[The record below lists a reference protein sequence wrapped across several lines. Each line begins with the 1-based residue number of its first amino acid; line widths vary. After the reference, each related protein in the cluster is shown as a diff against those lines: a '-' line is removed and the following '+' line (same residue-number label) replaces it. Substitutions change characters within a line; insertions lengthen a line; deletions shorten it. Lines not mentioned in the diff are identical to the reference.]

1 VCEMAKERSLI
12 VVPHLWK
19 TGISIAA
26 ATHLAVATPHC
37 RFIEFLPAELSESPL
52 RRRLVRGEPTMK
64 DGSIPVPAQPG
75 LGIELDR
82 EALGE
87 FAEAARRLVP

>member
-1 VCEMAKERSLI
+1 MCEMAEERGLT

-26 ATHLAVATPHC
+26 ATHLAAGTPHC
-37 RFIEFLPAELSESPL
+37 RYIEFLPAELSESPL
-52 RRRLVRGEPTMK
+52 RRHLVKGEPSME
-64 DGSIPVPAQPG
+64 DGSIPVPAEPG

-82 EALGE
+82 EAFKE
-87 FAEAARRLVP
+87 FAEAAKRLVP